1 MREIKF
7 RGKRIDNGTWVVGYL
22 VYVTGKPH
30 IIPNPVLGGWHKYC
44 VDPETVGQFTGLKD
58 RNGKDVYE
66 GDIVKWENL
75 MQTPMRSVIRYIYN
89 GFKFTDFEGEDQEIW
104 CGVFEIIGNIHDDP
118 KRQKGGQDG

>member
-1 MREIKF
+1 MRESKF
-7 RGKRIDNGTWVVGYL
+7 RGKRIDNGTWVVGCV
-22 VYVTGKPH
+22 VYGTGKPH
-30 IIPNPVLGGWHKYC
+30 SIPNPVLGGWHKYC

>member
-104 CGVFEIIGNIHDDP
+104 SGVFEIIGKNHGET
-118 KRQKGGQDG
+118 KRKKGGQEG